1 MNSFHTKTID
11 RSASRE
17 QQLRE
22 AVLLAFCE
30 PARSE
35 CARLLRLTYSD
46 WQRLLHWLDT
56 SGLAL
61 YFLDRVHELGL
72 SEMLPTEVI
81 ARLEQNLVDS
91 TVRIEAMIAE
101 STEIQRGFQDAGLS
115 YAVLKGFSL
124 WPESVPKLA
133 LRSQLDLDFLVA
145 QENAPEAR
153 QILEARGYHLHAVSG
168 RSWEFKSN
176 EGKAPSLKQMY
187 KTGLSRSVELHL
199 EVNPNSDAPNI
210 SLLARIEQRSLHGLL
225 TPVLSP
231 VDLFLGQG
239 LHLFK
244 HVCSE
249 FARAAHLIEFRRHI
263 LARHDDVKFWQLLR
277 EKTSTDPN
285 ARMRLGLVIRLIS
298 HVMGDFAPLAL
309 TSWTMDCLP
318 AEVVDWVKLYGRR
331 SVLASFP
338 GSKLYLLLQTALEGA
353 GVPPKRSLQQSLLP
367 RSLPPFITHSAV
379 DETFR
384 TRLRRYRR
392 QGHFII
398 FRLRFHVVEGLH
410 YLVES
415 ARWRNL
421 RNGLAL

>member
-1 MNSFHTKTID
+1 MSRPYTKTID
-11 RSASRE
+11 RSTSRE

-22 AVLLAFCE
+22 AVLLTFCE

-61 YFLDRVHELGL
+61 YFLDRVRELGL
-72 SEMLPTEVI
+72 SEMLPAEVI
-81 ARLEQNLVDS
+81 ARLEQNLADS
-91 TVRIEAMIAE
+91 TLRIEAMIAE
-101 STEIQRGFQDAGLS
+101 STAIQRGFLNAGLS

-124 WPESVPKLA
+124 WPDSVPKLA

-145 QENAPEAR
+145 QESAVEAR
-153 QILEARGYHLHAVSG
+153 KILEDRGYHLHAISG

-176 EGKAPSLKQMY
+176 EGKTPSLKEMY
-187 KTGLSRSVELHL
+187 KAGLSRCVELHL
-199 EVNPNSDAPNI
+199 EVGQIGDTRNAS
-210 SLLARIEQRSLHGLL
+210 SLSCIEQRSLHGLL

-263 LARHDDVKFWQLLR
+263 LARYNDVKFWQMLQ
-277 EKTSTDPN
+277 EKTSTDSN
-285 ARMRLGLVIRLIS
+285 ARMRLGLVIGLIA

-309 TSWTMDCLP
+309 TSWTVDCLP
-318 AEVVDWVKLYGRR
+318 AAAVDWVELYGRR
-331 SVLASFP
+331 SVLATFP
-338 GSKLYLLLQTALEGA
+338 GSKLYLLLQSALEGA
-353 GVPPKRSLQQSLLP
+353 GLPPKRSLRQSLLP
-367 RSLPPFITHSAV
+367 RRLPPLIAHGAAG
-379 DETFR
+379 ETFR
-384 TRLRRYRR
+384 VRLKRYRR
-392 QGHFII
+392 QGHFIF

-410 YLVES
+410 YLLES